1 MLPRRK
7 GRPRRKRVDDR
18 RTDTRQGLLYG
29 KGPRRARTP
38 QLCGRHRPVPARP
51 VQHDVRDASVDHP
64 SVRRLLDRRR
74 EQRLLPPQPRI
85 GAEGSFGGVRPR
97 HPPRLRRRPSARGG
111 RRGQGGRFD
120 MLRGGHES
128 ALRRHSARPDVRI
141 DDDERRRAPGT
152 GLLHRLWA
160 RTGRPSRP
168 DGRHD
173 TERHPQGVHGAQH
186 LHLPARILHADYRR
200 HLRIHGQEHA
210 QVQLHLHFRLPHAGG
225 GGDGRHRAGLYAG
238 RRSGVHPRRYQ
249 CGHDRG
255 PVRAA
260 PFIFL
265 GRGHEPLHGNRQDAC
280 RKAPVG

>member
-1 MLPRRK
+1 MRAKFSEMTYEGGPAKCCHAGK
-7 GRPRRKRVDDR
+7 GGHGESVWMTAEQIPVKGSY
-18 RTDTRQGLLYG
+18 TE

-173 TERHPQGVHGAQH
+173 TERHPQRSSWCATPTSTRPNSPCG
-186 LHLPARILHADYRR
+186 LSPTSSNTRPRTCPSSTPSPFPATTCRR
-200 HLRIHGQEHA
+200 R
-210 QVQLHLHFRLPHAGG
+210 
-225 GGDGRHRAGLYAG
+225 G
-238 RRSGVHPRRYQ
+238 RRPTSSWPIRWPTVWSTS
-249 CGHDRG
+249 
-255 PVRAA
+255 
-260 PFIFL
+260 
-265 GRGHEPLHGNRQDAC
+265 
-280 RKAPVG
+280 APVSMRA